1 MNICFFILNSNTYN
15 VLNHFPP
22 LPFIVLNPGIYPL
35 PLPLPAPLP
44 MPGGGVDPSSLP
56 AAAAAYYSLAGFL
69 MV

>member
-1 MNICFFILNSNTYN
+1 MFYLNSNTY
-15 VLNHFPP
+15 NHFPP
-22 LPFIVLNPGIYPL
+22 LPFIVLNPGICPL

-44 MPGGGVDPSSLP
+44 MPGGGVEPSSLP

>member
-1 MNICFFILNSNTYN
+1 
-15 VLNHFPP
+15 
-22 LPFIVLNPGIYPL
+22 LNPGIYPL

-44 MPGGGVDPSSLP
+44 MPYGGGVEPSSLP